1 MLKYGALSQENM
13 DNVIIEQGYSMD
25 KPSEI
30 LVSLSTLGDKIE
42 EVRVG
47 GKALNISEIEVEI

>member
-1 MLKYGALSQENM
+1 
-13 DNVIIEQGYSMD
+13 MD

-30 LVSLSTLGDKIE
+30 VVSLSTLEDKIE